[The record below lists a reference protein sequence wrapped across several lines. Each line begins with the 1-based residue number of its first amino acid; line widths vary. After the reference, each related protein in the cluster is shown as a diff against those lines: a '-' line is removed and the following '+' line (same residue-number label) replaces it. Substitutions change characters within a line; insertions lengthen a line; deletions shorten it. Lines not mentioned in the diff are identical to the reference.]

1 MKGLESRVRDA
12 LVNIQHFLDANSA
25 VLGPVNTSGAKQ
37 DLDGAAAA
45 LSGNAVSQGEHTT
58 AATGETRKERSIRVS
73 IRRQYL
79 RPIAQVAAT
88 RSPDVPQL
96 GTLRLPSVK
105 LRGASFVDAAN
116 AVANNAEP
124 YAAVLV
130 AAGLKLDFL
139 AELRGKLQEI
149 ETSRGERVD
158 HVRVRKS
165 STIALA
171 AAAKN
176 GARWGDR
183 AAHSGQCAVA
193 CGMEI
198 GEARGEEARFGAV
211 GWRERGCRCALI
223 GGAPQPFRA
232 GRRVSGRT
240 PARYT
245 APDPWSPPRRIH
257 AGEAGMR
264 RSAHTRRLLRSD
276 RSSSA

>member
-176 GARWGDR
+176 GRKAIKALDGVIEQHIPDNAQLLAEWKSVKR
-183 AAHSGQCAVA
+183 VA
-193 CGMEI
+193 KKPGSVQS
-198 GEARGEEARFGAV
+198 AGASEDV
-211 GWRERGCRCALI
+211 GAL
-223 GGAPQPFRA
+223 
-232 GRRVSGRT
+232 
-240 PARYT
+240 
-245 APDPWSPPRRIH
+245 
-257 AGEAGMR
+257 
-264 RSAHTRRLLRSD
+264 
-276 RSSSA
+276 